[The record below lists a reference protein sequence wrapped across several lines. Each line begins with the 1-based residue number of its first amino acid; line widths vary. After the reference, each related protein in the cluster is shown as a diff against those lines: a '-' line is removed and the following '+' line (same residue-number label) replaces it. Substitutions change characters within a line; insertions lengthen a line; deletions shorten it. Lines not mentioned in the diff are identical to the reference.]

1 MTQPQNPCKTMIFK
15 AKKSEKNSKIGL
27 PSSGIPVGWYHNL
40 MNIELNLT
48 MKGQTLC

>member
-1 MTQPQNPCKTMIFK
+1 MTQPQNPCKTMIFNE
-15 AKKSEKNSKIGL
+15 KKVEKNAKRGL
-27 PSSGIPVGWYHNL
+27 PSSGKPVGWYHNL